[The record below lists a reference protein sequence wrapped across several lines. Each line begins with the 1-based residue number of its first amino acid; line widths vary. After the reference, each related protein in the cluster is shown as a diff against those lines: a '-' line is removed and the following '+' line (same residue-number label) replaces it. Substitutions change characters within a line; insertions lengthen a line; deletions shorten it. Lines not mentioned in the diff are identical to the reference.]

1 MFQRGS
7 RYYGLSHRTHED
19 EKGNSYRFVERR
31 LIPRHTERTS
41 GTLRVEQAER
51 LDLVAARALGDPSRF
66 WQLCDANAVL
76 DPFVLNAASGR
87 LLDVPE

>member
-1 MFQRGS
+1 MFHRGS
-7 RYYGLSHRTHED
+7 RYYNLSHCTHED
-19 EKGNSYRFVERR
+19 EHGNTYRYVERR
-31 LIPRHTERTS
+31 LIPRRS
-41 GTLRVEQAER
+41 GIFSDSLRVEQAER
-51 LDLVAARALGDPSRF
+51 LDLVAERVLGDPGRF